1 MKKKQRKKILIT
13 NDDGVQSPAIWA
25 LAKGLSALADCE
37 VVAPQGPM
45 SGVGHAVSLVQKIRL
60 HPYRVKGRVAGY
72 GIGGTPADAVKFAIS
87 ELFGKN
93 YFDLVVSGINLGQ
106 NTGVSVFYSG
116 TIGAAREG
124 IISGIPSFAVSI
136 DSRRWKDFS
145 YAVNLSKRI
154 AAGYLDGDFPSDL
167 FLNINIP
174 GVKPGKIRGIRVTRQ
189 APSQF
194 AEIFEKT
201 RENGEVHYR
210 LKGDLVLLNG
220 TPEMDHKA
228 LMEDYVSITPLSL
241 DMTHYGYLEM
251 TRSWF
256 RKIPKA
262 HR

>member
-1 MKKKQRKKILIT
+1 MKRDKRILIT
-13 NDDGVQSPAIWA
+13 NDDGVKSPAIWA
-25 LAKGLSALADCE
+25 LAKGLSRLADCE

-45 SGVGHAVSLVQKIRL
+45 SGVGHAVSLIQKIRL
-60 HPYRVKGRVAGY
+60 HPYRIKGKTAGY
-72 GIGGTPADAVKFAIS
+72 GVGGTPADAVKFAIS

-124 IISGIPSFAVSI
+124 IISGIPSFAISI
-136 DSRRWKDFS
+136 DSRKWKDFS
-145 YAVNLSKRI
+145 YAVRLAVRV
-154 AAGYLDGDFPSDL
+154 AEGYLDGGLPADL

-174 GVKPGKIRGIRVTRQ
+174 GVSPKKIRGIRVTRQ

-201 RENGEVHYR
+201 MEGGDVHYR

-241 DMTHYGYLEM
+241 DMTHYGYMDL
-251 TRSWF
+251 TKRWF
-256 RKIPKA
+256 RS
-262 HR
+262 RDGSR